1 MTEPEIKFMG
11 PAPTRLGARS
21 GTPRKSLLKSV
32 PLPFLLAVV
41 LPTLV
46 VGIYFFFI
54 ASPRYVSEA
63 RFIVRAANQ
72 QQPSSLGVA
81 LQGVGISTAQTDA
94 FAVHEYVSSREGV
107 GDLAGRF
114 DIRRVLGRPGVDFLS
129 RYPRPWEHD
138 TNEGLYKAFQRF
150 VVVGYDSTTGISTLR
165 VEAFTGKEAR
175 DLNAALLVGGE
186 ELVNALNERS
196 STAAVND
203 ATAARERA
211 TANLALAQQQLTA
224 FRNRENFLDPQ
235 LAASESSELIGGL
248 LAVVARLRAE
258 RAQLVAEAPN
268 SPQLP
273 TLNNRISAYEDQI
286 AQERQKLVGNSNSL
300 AEKVGVYENLSL
312 QRELADK
319 ELAQASASLITAEQ
333 ESLRQKLYLER
344 IVPPSLPDEA
354 LMPRRAI
361 ATLTVFISLLL
372 AYGIGWLIWAGIRE
386 HRQK

>member
-11 PAPTRLGARS
+11 PTPARLGTRS
-21 GTPRKSLLKSV
+21 GTPRRSWLKSV

-46 VGIYFFFI
+46 VGLYFFFI

-107 GDLAGRF
+107 GDLTGRF
-114 DIRRVLGRPGVDFLS
+114 DIKRVLGRPGVDFLS

-165 VEAFTGKEAR
+165 VEAFTGKEAQ
-175 DLNAALLVGGE
+175 DLNSALLAGGE

-203 ATAARERA
+203 ATAARDRA
-211 TANLALAQQQLTA
+211 TASLALAQQQLTA

-235 LAASESSELIGGL
+235 LAASESSQLIGGL

-258 RAQLVAEAPN
+258 RTQLLAEAPN

-319 ELAQASASLITAEQ
+319 ELAQASASLIAAEQ

-354 LMPRRAI
+354 LMPRRAL

-372 AYGIGWLIWAGIRE
+372 AYAIGWLIWAGIRE